1 MHSPS
6 APPND
11 GREMAF
17 MRLHASDILDFMAS
31 QKSTAGQTVQRP
43 KKLQGKELRRVVEE
57 FRDTKDDRRAEEL
70 KKIIS
75 DSICGA

>member
-1 MHSPS
+1 MC
-6 APPND
+6 
-11 GREMAF
+11 GY
-17 MRLHASDILDFMAS
+17 ASDRLAS
-31 QKSTAGQTVQRP
+31 MTQQKSTSGARTMETP

>member
-1 MHSPS
+1 MRAHS
-6 APPND
+6 
-11 GREMAF
+11 REMAF
-17 MRLHASDILDFMAS
+17 LTHRAFATLHSVKM
-31 QKSTAGQTVQRP
+31 QKSTATGQTMQTP
-43 KKLQGKELRRVVEE
+43 KKLQGKELRRVMEE

>member
-1 MHSPS
+1 MLP
-6 APPND
+6 
-11 GREMAF
+11 
-17 MRLHASDILDFMAS
+17 SDILGS
-31 QKSTAGQTVQRP
+31 VTQQKSTATGQTIQTP
-43 KKLQGKELRRVVEE
+43 KKLQGKELRRVMEE

>member
-1 MHSPS
+1 MC
-6 APPND
+6 
-11 GREMAF
+11 GY
-17 MRLHASDILDFMAS
+17 ASDRLAS
-31 QKSTAGQTVQRP
+31 MTQQKSTSGARTMETPETP

>member
-1 MHSPS
+1 
-6 APPND
+6 
-11 GREMAF
+11 MAVYV
-17 MRLHASDILDFMAS
+17 SDILALMTQ
-31 QKSTAGQTVQRP
+31 QKSTSGARTKETP

>member
-1 MHSPS
+1 VTQ
-6 APPND
+6 
-11 GREMAF
+11 
-17 MRLHASDILDFMAS
+17 
-31 QKSTAGQTVQRP
+31 QKSTEAGQSTQAP

-75 DSICGA
+75 SSICGG

>member
-1 MHSPS
+1 VTQS
-6 APPND
+6 
-11 GREMAF
+11 
-17 MRLHASDILDFMAS
+17 
-31 QKSTAGQTVQRP
+31 KSTATGQTMQTP
-43 KKLQGKELRRVVEE
+43 KKLQGKELRRVMEE

>member
-1 MHSPS
+1 M
-6 APPND
+6 AP
-11 GREMAF
+11 
-17 MRLHASDILDFMAS
+17 
-31 QKSTAGQTVQRP
+31 QKSTAAGQIVQRP

-75 DSICGA
+75 DSVCSA

>member
-1 MHSPS
+1 M
-6 APPND
+6 
-11 GREMAF
+11 
-17 MRLHASDILDFMAS
+17 
-31 QKSTAGQTVQRP
+31 QTP
-43 KKLQGKELRRVVEE
+43 KKLQGKELRRVMEE